1 MSTEEN
7 SNESKNFPPRPSAAE
22 LAGICAEIASDSK
35 AKDIVR
41 MDMSE
46 LSAVAEQF
54 VICTGTSDPHLRSIT
69 EKIRRGL
76 REKFGIRGEVDGV
89 PESHWMIVD
98 FGNVMVHVFTQ
109 ESRDLY
115 QLESLWKDAP
125 KMDAVK
131 KLEAKSVASRLRK

>member
-35 AKDIVR
+35 AKDIIR

-54 VICTGTSDPHLRSIT
+54 IG
-69 EKIRRGL
+69 
-76 REKFGIRGEVDGV
+76 
-89 PESHWMIVD
+89 M
-98 FGNVMVHVFTQ
+98 
-109 ESRDLY
+109 
-115 QLESLWKDAP
+115 
-125 KMDAVK
+125 
-131 KLEAKSVASRLRK
+131 LRKNIILRVFSIM